1 MPVMNGMAVCH
12 RIRAME
18 QSGDIA
24 RRVPLI
30 AVTANARQ
38 EQVDCMINEGFDGVL
53 TKPFR
58 ALQLLSVVQQLLG
71 RFVDHGATQQ

>member
-1 MPVMNGMAVCH
+1 MDIEMPVMNGMAVCH

-38 EQVDCMINEGFDGVL
+38 EQVDCINEGFDEVL
-53 TKPFR
+53 TKPF
-58 ALQLLSVVQQLLG
+58 
-71 RFVDHGATQQ
+71 